1 MALKIRLRQQGRNNR
16 ATYRLVVTDCR
27 SPRDGKYVEM
37 LGWYNPFESVSERT
51 LLVKADRVQHWLDQ
65 GAEMSDKA
73 KSLIAQAAPALV
85 RKQVDKVVAH
95 RAKMASKRK
104 AQGEKKSSE
113 KKSSEKK

>member
-37 LGWYNPFESVSERT
+37 LGWYHPFESEAERV
-51 LLVKADRVQHWLDQ
+51 LSVKADRVQHWLDL
-65 GAEMSDKA
+65 GAQMTDKA
-73 KSLIAQAAPALV
+73 KALIAQAAPVVV
-85 RKQVDKVVAH
+85 RKQVEKEVAH

-104 AQGEKKSSE
+104 AQGTKKS
-113 KKSSEKK
+113 